1 MKLGYKISLFII
13 GTLLA
18 ISTTIGSSYAL
29 LRNRD
34 IGENTYVMN
43 VGLLEVT
50 FLDSETSVLTLE
62 NAYPMTDEEGRYEE
76 KELVFTVKNTGDY
89 PAKYSVYIEET

>member
-1 MKLGYKISLFII
+1 MKEYFKINNQFKR
-13 GTLLA
+13 LLP
-18 ISTTIGSSYAL
+18 IFLIMLSVILLLGSSYAL

-50 FLDSETSVLTLE
+50 FLDSET
-62 NAYPMTDEEGRYEE
+62 
-76 KELVFTVKNTGDY
+76 
-89 PAKYSVYIEET
+89 